1 MRSGAQHEVDYFVTE
16 VFRVADP
23 GGLLDFLQFRIQRLA
38 VKQLAGI
45 RIAILLILNPEVSIG
60 DITVKNV
67 LTVLRVGLKVG
78 GLDLFPDKLG
88 VFRDQ
93 IAFEEL
99 KVTL

>member
-1 MRSGAQHEVDYFVTE
+1 MRSGAQHEVNYFVTE

-45 RIAILLILNPEVSIG
+45 RVAILLILNPEVSVG

-67 LTVLRVGLKVG
+67 LPVLRVGLKVG

-93 IAFEEL
+93 IAFEKL